1 MFPCR
6 RVIKDKGET
15 MSAYFAEIGAVSSEQ
30 FPQILSSEKQTQRE
44 GCSFYGNLRFSLCS
58 RSAQQNSHFQS
69 RAEAETKKR

>member
-15 MSAYFAEIGAVSSEQ
+15 MPAYFAEIGAVSSEQ
-30 FPQILSSEKQTQRE
+30 FPPILPSEKQTQSER
-44 GCSFYGNLRFSLCS
+44 CSFHGNFRFSLRS

-69 RAEAETKKR
+69 RAKAETKKR